1 MSGGMKGYLEGLQS
15 KGGFVLC
22 QLMAFLNMVIRDADQ
37 YPVRKT
43 FLFLAVGLLN
53 CVFRFNIKSSV
64 RFASRPHAQPGWLLE
79 IRLGQRF
86 CRCRPGKG
94 QNVLS
99 DVMTMAPRSS
109 PARAPPML
117 ASHPHWA

>member
-1 MSGGMKGYLEGLQS
+1 MKGYLEGLQS

-22 QLMAFLNMVIRDADQ
+22 QLMAFLNMVIKDADQ
-37 YPVRKT
+37 YLVRKT

-53 CVFRFNIKSSV
+53 YVFRFNIKSPV
-64 RFASRPHAQPGWLLE
+64 VSRPALMLNLDGYRKFSLVNVSVVVALSNT
-79 IRLGQRF
+79 
-86 CRCRPGKG
+86 GKG

-109 PARAPPML
+109 PASCPVPL
-117 ASHPHWA
+117 LC